1 MIPLVY
7 AEGPERSSLGITAVY
22 QRQDTLSWVI
32 PTVPLRVNGRCGT
45 TTPCLSCDIRE
56 PFRARSVM
64 VLRCSPHSGVQSVG
78 AAVCRRD
85 GPGGFRRWSVA
96 PGDNRGRSAAF
107 AQDAQ
112 DCSAAGS
119 PPRHDAGS
127 GGEHLVVSWPPGDH
141 CPLRREGASEPRPH
155 GSNHAERSGNA
166 RSVVECPTAP
176 PVVADADQQSFLEAS
191 GVARD
196 VFTLPLANA
205 SRLKGGRP
213 KRKERPHRGIYPR
226 LQAAITVI
234 TSHTDPD

>member
-32 PTVPLRVNGRCGT
+32 PTLPLRVNGRCGT

-112 DCSAAGS
+112 DFSAAGS

-166 RSVVECPTAP
+166 RSVVECP
-176 PVVADADQQSFLEAS
+176 Q
-191 GVARD
+191 
-196 VFTLPLANA
+196 
-205 SRLKGGRP
+205 
-213 KRKERPHRGIYPR
+213 PHRSLPMRISSHSLK
-226 LQAAITVI
+226 LQA
-234 TSHTDPD
+234 SHVMCSLCP